1 MPRYV
6 AFLRGMNLGGRRITN
21 AELAERFTDIG
32 LLDVRVFRASGN
44 VIFLSDAQGESELQ
58 SRIEAGLAASLGYG
72 VPTFLR
78 SAEEVA
84 QIAQE
89 EPFSAEELDAG
100 IGKIQVA
107 LLASMPPKKARDA
120 LLELSCQDDLLC
132 FGERVLYWLPCGP
145 MSQSELNWKAVEKLA
160 GPTTLRTMGTIRE
173 IAAKHLDG

>member
-21 AELAERFTDIG
+21 AELGERFTDIG
-32 LLDVRVFRASGN
+32 LLDVCVFRASGN
-44 VIFLSDAQGESELQ
+44 VIFLSDAQAESELQ

-84 QIAQE
+84 QIAGD
-89 EPFSAEELDAG
+89 EPFSAEQLDAG

-120 LLELSCQDDLLC
+120 LLELSCADDLLC

-145 MSQSELNWKAVEKLA
+145 MSQSELNWKAVEKLV